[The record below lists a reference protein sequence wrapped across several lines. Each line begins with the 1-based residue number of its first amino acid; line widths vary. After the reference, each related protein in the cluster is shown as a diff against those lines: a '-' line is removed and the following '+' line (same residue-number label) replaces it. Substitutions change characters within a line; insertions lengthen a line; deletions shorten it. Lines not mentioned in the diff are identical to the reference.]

1 MGSPVALAGGAAS
14 LVVSNLPV
22 AGSPH
27 QITAYY
33 SGDDNNNPS
42 DNSANPLVQ
51 DITASQTV
59 CGQTNVLLS
68 IADNHNGTFT
78 LTFVGTPQA
87 DYCVLA
93 STNAGAPPASW
104 LPVAGSTNTVTNLSG
119 VWQFVVTN
127 TAPAQFYRGT
137 AVVPCP

>member
-1 MGSPVALAGGAAS
+1 M
-14 LVVSNLPV
+14 VSNLSV

-33 SGDDNNNPS
+33 GGDDNNNPS
-42 DNSANPLVQ
+42 DNTANPLVQ

-59 CGQTNVLLS
+59 CGQTNVLLN

-78 LTFVGTPQA
+78 LSFVGTPQA
-87 DYCVLA
+87 EYCVLA

-104 LPVAGSTNTVTNLSG
+104 LPVAGSTNTVTNASG
-119 VWQFVVTN
+119 LWQATVIN
-127 TAPAQFYRGT
+127 AWPQQFYRG
-137 AVVPCP
+137 AALQPCP